1 MKIVGFE
8 ADKSL
13 RLGIIEG
20 DQVIDLQAVDSNV
33 PSDLGEWL
41 RANNGD
47 LKPLEA
53 LAEKAPAAARR
64 PLAGLKYTL
73 PVVRPGKILCLGL
86 NYMDHVKE
94 GRYADNVPKWP
105 SLFFRVLSSLVP
117 HEAALI
123 RPLVSEQFDYEAEMV
138 AVVGKTA
145 RHLTEENALSCI
157 AGYSVSNEG
166 SIREFQRHTTQWTM
180 GKNFDKSGSFG
191 PWMVSADELP
201 AGGKGLNIMTRL
213 NGKTLQSD
221 NTDNMMFALVETLVY
236 VTKGITLE
244 PGDIILTGTPSG
256 VGHAHKPDPIWMCPG
271 DVCEVEIEGIGI
283 LRNPIED
290 ERQ

>member
-8 ADKSL
+8 VGNTSH
-13 RLGIIEG
+13 LGIVDG
-20 DQVIDLQAVDSNV
+20 DQVIDLQAVD
-33 PSDLGEWL
+33 PRIPGDLGEWL

-73 PVVRPGKILCLGL
+73 PVARPGKILCLGL

-117 HEAALI
+117 HGAPLI

-138 AVVGKTA
+138 GVVGKPA
-145 RHLTEENALSCI
+145 RHLTMENALSCI
-157 AGYSVSNEG
+157 AGYSISNEG

-180 GKNFDKSGSFG
+180 GKNFDNPEALG
-191 PWMVSADELP
+191 PGWFP
-201 AGGKGLNIMTRL
+201 
-213 NGKTLQSD
+213 
-221 NTDNMMFALVETLVY
+221 
-236 VTKGITLE
+236 
-244 PGDIILTGTPSG
+244 LTS
-256 VGHAHKPDPIWMCPG
+256 CPPVARG
-271 DVCEVEIEGIGI
+271 
-283 LRNPIED
+283 
-290 ERQ
+290 